1 MAQYWAN
8 TNLVLNI
15 DNEDLKMLGKEK
27 CLCVI
32 NHKYDI
38 DWLMGWVLCQRVNL
52 LAVTCSK
59 RKYIK
64 S

>member
-1 MAQYWAN
+1 MAQYWAK
-8 TNLVLNI
+8 TKLVLNI

-27 CLCVI
+27 CLCVL

-52 LAVTCSK
+52 LAVSF
-59 RKYIK
+59 
-64 S
+64 